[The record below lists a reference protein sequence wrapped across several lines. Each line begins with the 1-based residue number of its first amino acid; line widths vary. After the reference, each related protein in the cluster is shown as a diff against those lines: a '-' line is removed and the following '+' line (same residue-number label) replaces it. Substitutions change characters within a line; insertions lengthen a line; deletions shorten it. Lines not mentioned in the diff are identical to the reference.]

1 MAEQL
6 ESETL
11 EPEASK
17 SPMPFADLSKT
28 MAELY
33 PGKMMEQL
41 AKTFGEYKLPGIDV
55 DALLEHNRK
64 NVDALSA
71 ANKRML
77 ENAQTVMTRQGEMLR
92 QTLEEA
98 SAVLKSLSSAGTP
111 QDFIAKEGELI
122 RHIFFLRTLD
132 NMREVADM
140 TTQSSNE
147 AFEIV
152 NERVRENVDDI
163 RALLKRLEK

>member
-1 MAEQL
+1 MAEQPKP
-6 ESETL
+6 ETL

-41 AKTFGEYKLPGIDV
+41 TKTFGEYKLPGIDV

-98 SAVLKSLSSAGTP
+98 SAALKSLSSAGTP
-111 QDFIAKEGELI
+111 QDLVAKEGELI
-122 RHIFFLRTLD
+122 RHVFLRTLD

-147 AFEIV
+147 AFEAV

-163 RALLKRLEK
+163 KALLKRLEK